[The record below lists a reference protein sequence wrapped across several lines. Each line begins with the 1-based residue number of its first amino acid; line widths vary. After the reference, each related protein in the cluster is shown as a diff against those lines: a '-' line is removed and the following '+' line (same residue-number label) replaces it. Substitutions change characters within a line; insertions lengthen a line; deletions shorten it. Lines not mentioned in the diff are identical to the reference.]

1 MRLLII
7 GSGAIGTTLAEAIQ
21 DMDEFDIF
29 YITDKN
35 EERAKKIAARCKKA
49 KFISP
54 TRTPSKLSAASCSGT
69 ATVAQNSPLA
79 LDK

>member
-21 DMDEFDIF
+21 EMEEFDIF

-35 EERAKKIAARCKKA
+35 EDRARKIAARCKKA

-54 TRTPSKLSAASCSGT
+54 PTRASRPT
-69 ATVAQNSPLA
+69 
-79 LDK
+79 